1 MDDTQQPTTTP
12 APEQPAPQEQPT
24 QTRTPLDIV

>member
-1 MDDTQQPTTTP
+1 MSDTQQPTTTT
-12 APEQPAPQEQPT
+12 PEQPTPQEPPT